1 MAILGST
8 VDPRLGAVNPAA
20 IQALSQAGA
29 ASGQMYANIGSSIAG
44 VIQDQ
49 AQRKTDAGIA
59 QIIDEAT
66 IDEFD
71 EEGNRTGFRTLD
83 QSKFRKLVSDRKLPP
98 AQANAILQDTLDA
111 WKTEAELIAMQRK
124 IDLDN
129 QTDNR
134 RIDATMRGQD
144 LTTQTTQRG
153 QDIDKEVAFA
163 GFRSREGMQEKE
175 LSSLE
180 RRLGMSLASQEG
192 ISSARIASEEKMTA
206 AKLELEKELN
216 EANNNVK
223 TYLAEMDDATR
234 KELGFAGLKNTM
246 TIAEMNIGSEME
258 MLEQRLENATAS
270 DKRQIRADMQKLD
283 KTLAQNDRHFNKE
296 IKLAR
301 KELKQE
307 GTLFRERLSFDKD
320 LANQKDKLARD
331 LSEDEITARFREVNT
346 EIAARKEM
354 LRAELNSASERDRV
368 KIRAEM
374 RKLER
379 TQKQNLKIHNDRMS
393 VENRKLKIDEAIGS
407 AQVELMGSQKG
418 EVEARTKETLANTE
432 MIDPTL
438 SKSKM
443 LNDYTSGL
451 SAENKAL
458 FMGMSPADQ
467 LRNIEIDVDIAE
479 ASRDIG
485 LRDQLVA
492 LHNSLKFDAQRNAR
506 MSGQPM
512 PQLRSF
518 GEIGQAPAEQ
528 QGFFGRLG
536 DFASDAYGLARDYN
550 VPAIADR
557 FLSKK
562 P

>member
-1 MAILGST
+1 MAVLGST
-8 VDPRLGAVNPAA
+8 VDPRLGAVSPAA

-29 ASGQMYANIGSSIAG
+29 ATGQMYSNLGSSIAG

-59 QIIDEAT
+59 QIIAEST
-66 IDEFD
+66 VDEFD

-111 WKTEAELIAMQRK
+111 WKTEAELIAAQRQISLK
-124 IDLDN
+124 N
-129 QTDNR
+129 ETDNR
-134 RIDATMRGQD
+134 RINATIRGQN
-144 LTTQTTQRG
+144 LQNEQFFA
-153 QDIDKEVAFA
+153 DI
-163 GFRSREGMQEKE
+163 RSREGMQQEE
-175 LSSLE
+175 LSSIE
-180 RRLGMSLASQEG
+180 RRLGKSLASDESMTLAKIASEEG
-192 ISSARIASEEKMTA
+192 IASARIASEEKMTEA
-206 AKLELEKELN
+206 RLASAKDLN

-234 KELGFAGLKNTM
+234 KELGFAGLRNTM
-246 TIAEMNIGSEME
+246 TIAEMNIGSEMK

-270 DKRQIRADMQKLD
+270 QKRQIRADMQKLD
-283 KTLAQNDRHFNKE
+283 KTLAQNNRHFNKE
-296 IKLAR
+296 IRLAR

-307 GTLFRERLSFDKD
+307 GDLFRERLRLDKD
-320 LANQKDKLARD
+320 IAKQKDDLARD

-354 LRAELNSASERDRV
+354 LRAELDSASERDRV

-393 VENRKLKIDEAIGS
+393 VEDRKLKVDEAIGA
-407 AQVELMGSQKG
+407 AQVGLIGDQG
-418 EVEARTKETLANTE
+418 AEVRARTAETIANTE
-432 MIDPTL
+432 MIDPTM

-458 FMGMSPADQ
+458 FMAMSPAEQ
-467 LRNIEIDVDIAE
+467 LKNIEVDVDIAE
-479 ASRDIG
+479 ASRDIA

-512 PQLRSF
+512 PQFKSF
-518 GEIGQAPAEQ
+518 GETGQAPAND
-528 QGFFGRLG
+528 GGNPFLNPLNYTVPGIVRGTLNFLGGR
-536 DFASDAYGLARDYN
+536 D
-550 VPAIADR
+550 
-557 FLSKK
+557 
-562 P
+562 

>member
-1 MAILGST
+1 MAVLGST
-8 VDPRLGAVNPAA
+8 VDPRLGAVSPAA

-29 ASGQMYANIGSSIAG
+29 ATGQMYSNLGSSIAG

-59 QIIDEAT
+59 QIIAEST
-66 IDEFD
+66 VDEFD

-111 WKTEAELIAMQRK
+111 WKTEAELIAAQRK

-129 QTDNR
+129 QTYNR
-134 RIDATMRGQD
+134 RIDATK
-144 LTTQTTQRG
+144 RG
-153 QDIDKEVAFA
+153 QDI
-163 GFRSREGMQEKE
+163 SREMTLAGLSAQKERQEDE

-180 RRLGMSLASQEG
+180 RRLGMSLTSQEG
-192 ISSARIASEEKMTA
+192 IASDRIASEEKMTR
-206 AKLELEKELN
+206 AKLDSAAELN
-216 EANNNVK
+216 ASDNSLTK
-223 TYLAEMDDATR
+223 YLGEMNDATKR
-234 KELGFAGLKNTM
+234 ELGLTGLKDAM

-258 MLEQRLENATAS
+258 MLDRRLENATAS
-270 DKRQIRADMQKLD
+270 DKRQIRFEKKRLN
-283 KTLAQNDRHFNKE
+283 KTLAQNQKQFKQE
-296 IKLAR
+296 IKLSR

-307 GTLFRERLSFDKD
+307 GDLFREKLSLDRD
-320 LANQKDKLARD
+320 LANQRNQLERD
-331 LSEDEITARFREVNT
+331 LKAEDITSRFNIVSAEL
-346 EIAARKEM
+346 AARSKDLE
-354 LRAELNSASERDRV
+354 AELSAASERDKV
-368 KIRAEM
+368 KIRAEQK
-374 RKLER
+374 RLKR
-379 TQKQNLKIHNDRMS
+379 TLRQNLKIHNDRMG
-393 VENRKLKIDEAIGS
+393 VDDRKISIEEALRPFREDLLG
-407 AQVELMGSQKG
+407 AQTG
-418 EVEARTKETLANTE
+418 EAEARTKETLANTE

-467 LRNIEIDVDIAE
+467 LRNIEVDVDIAE

-512 PQLRSF
+512 PQFKSF
-518 GEIGQAPAEQ
+518 QQTEQAPVDNRGMLEKAYDTFTVP
-528 QGFFGRLG
+528 GMVGR
-536 DFASDAYGLARDYN
+536 FIN
-550 VPAIADR
+550 
-557 FLSKK
+557 
-562 P
+562 

>member
-1 MAILGST
+1 MAVLGST
-8 VDPRLGAVNPAA
+8 VDPRLGAVSPAA

-29 ASGQMYANIGSSIAG
+29 ATGQMYSNLGSSIAG

-59 QIIDEAT
+59 QIIAEST
-66 IDEFD
+66 VDEFD

-111 WKTEAELIAMQRK
+111 WKTEAELIATQRK
-124 IDLDN
+124 INFDN
-129 QTDNR
+129 EADIR
-134 RIDATMRGQD
+134 RNETTKRGQN
-144 LTTQTTQRG
+144 LQAQATKRG
-153 QDIDKEVAFA
+153 QDIEKEVAFA
-163 GFRSREGMQEKE
+163 GFKSREGMQEDE

-180 RRLGMSLASQEG
+180 KRLGMSLASQEG
-192 ISSARIASEEKMTA
+192 IASAGIASEERMTA
-206 AKLELEKELN
+206 DKIASSEKVS
-216 EANNNVK
+216 EANNNVRK
-223 TYLAEMDDATR
+223 FIAELDDETR
-234 KELGFAGLKNTM
+234 KDLGFAGLRNTM

-258 MLEQRLENATAS
+258 MLERRLENATAS
-270 DKRQIRADMQKLD
+270 EKRKIRADMKKLD

-307 GTLFRERLSFDKD
+307 GALFREKLSLDRD
-320 LANQKDKLARD
+320 LANQKDELTRD

-354 LRAELNSASERDRV
+354 LRAELDSASERDRV

-379 TQKQNLKIHNDRMS
+379 TQKQNLKIHNDRMK
-393 VENRKLKIDEAIGS
+393 VEDRKLDIDEVVSS
-407 AQVELMGSQKG
+407 AQVELMSAQKG
-418 EVEARTKETLANTE
+418 EAEARTMETIANTE
-432 MIDPTL
+432 MLNPSL

-458 FMGMSPADQ
+458 FMGMSPAEQ
-467 LRNIEIDVDIAE
+467 LRNIEVDVDIAE
-479 ASRDIG
+479 SSRDIG

-492 LHNSLKFDAQRNAR
+492 LHNSLQFDAKRNAR

-512 PQLRSF
+512 PQFRSF
-518 GEIGQAPAEQ
+518 QQTEQ
-528 QGFFGRLG
+528 
-536 DFASDAYGLARDYN
+536 DPSSDGLNPFLNPLNYSPVSVINRFYN
-550 VPAIADR
+550 
-557 FLSKK
+557 
-562 P
+562 

>member
-1 MAILGST
+1 MAVLGST
-8 VDPRLGAVNPAA
+8 VDPRLGAVSPAA

-29 ASGQMYANIGSSIAG
+29 ATGQMYANLGGSIAG

-59 QIIDEAT
+59 QIIAEST

-111 WKTEAELIAMQRK
+111 WKTEAELIAAQRQINLK
-124 IDLDN
+124 N
-129 QTDNR
+129 ETDNR
-134 RIDATMRGQD
+134 TTNATMRGQD
-144 LTTQTTQRG
+144 L
-153 QDIDKEVAFA
+153 QDKQFFA
-163 GFRSREGMQEKE
+163 GIRSREGMQQKE
-175 LSSLE
+175 LSSIE
-180 RRLGMSLASQEG
+180 RRLDKSL
-192 ISSARIASEEKMTA
+192 SSDERMTLAKIASEEGMTA
-206 AKLELEKELN
+206 ARLASAEKLN

-246 TIAEMNIGSEME
+246 IIAEKNIGSEMK

-270 DKRQIRADMQKLD
+270 QKRQIRADIQKLD

-307 GTLFRERLSFDKD
+307 GDLFRERLRLDKD
-320 LANQKDKLARD
+320 IAQQKDDLARD

-354 LRAELNSASERDRV
+354 LRAELDSASERDRV

-393 VENRKLKIDEAIGS
+393 VEDRKLNIDEALSS
-407 AQVELMGSQKG
+407 AQVGLMGAQT
-418 EVEARTKETLANTE
+418 EEAMARTAETLANTE
-432 MIDPTL
+432 MIDPTM

-458 FMGMSPADQ
+458 FMAMSPAEQ
-467 LRNIEIDVDIAE
+467 LKNIEVDADIAE
-479 ASRDIG
+479 ASRDIA

-512 PQLRSF
+512 PQFKNF
-518 GEIGQAPAEQ
+518 GETGQAPAEQ
-528 QGFFGRLG
+528 QGFLGRVG
-536 DFASDAYGLARDYN
+536 DFASDAFGLARDYN
-550 VPAIADR
+550 VPALADKFVFKR
-557 FLSKK
+557 FSK
-562 P
+562 